1 MAKIK
6 VTLQEARRSTLGKSY
21 RVVALVNTLEPK
33 IGSLLSDKEAAQLID
48 DATAG
53 RLEVNVKAAVD

>member
-6 VTLQEARRSTLGKSY
+6 VTLQEIRRSFKGQQY
-21 RVVALVNTLEPK
+21 RVVSLVNTLEPRV
-33 IGSLLSDKEAAQLID
+33 GSIITQQQASELIA

-53 RLEVNVKAAVD
+53 RLEVNVKASGD